1 MPPPSPGLSV
11 FARRKRSVFKG
22 PGGLALS
29 LPGLGGV
36 GSSGNR
42 GERVSRSGSV
52 QGRRSGEVIEEED
65 EELGELEEVLGEE
78 DEVEE
83 VEEFSPVKADEV
95 VEMMMEEKTAA
106 VGAMAAR

>member
-1 MPPPSPGLSV
+1 M
-11 FARRKRSVFKG
+11 FKG

-36 GSSGNR
+36 APSGSR
-42 GERVSRSGSV
+42 GERGSRSGSV
-52 QGRRSGEVIEEED
+52 QGRASGEVIEEED

-78 DEVEE
+78 EEVEE

-95 VEMMMEEKTAA
+95 VEMMMEETAA
-106 VGAMAAR
+106 RVEAAAVRR

>member
-29 LPGLGGV
+29 LPGLGAVAPSGV
-36 GSSGNR
+36 R
-42 GERVSRSGSV
+42 GERGSRSGSV

-65 EELGELEEVLGEE
+65 EELCELEEVLGEE

-95 VEMMMEEKTAA
+95 VEMMMEEKAAA
-106 VGAMAAR
+106 VGATAVR